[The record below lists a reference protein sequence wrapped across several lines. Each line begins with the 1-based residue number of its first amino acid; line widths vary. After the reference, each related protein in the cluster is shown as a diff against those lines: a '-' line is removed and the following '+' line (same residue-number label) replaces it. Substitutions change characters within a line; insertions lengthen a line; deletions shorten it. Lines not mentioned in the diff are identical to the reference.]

1 MERPDTSISQ
11 NVDPDQDE
19 DVDLYVEH
27 ICPTC
32 HEHRQRSLDKLA
44 RITGG
49 LPSSRQLSK
58 RPMRSNNSPEI
69 SISTNLGDQSRSFP
83 HNRNRSSSPSYDG
96 NLMDDLSQSWAG
108 LDNRSSFETD
118 SPMAFSPPSPV
129 AVKNTTHPEQTP
141 DGDIDADLTTTSP
154 TTTAR
159 NERDLAQSHA
169 PKSPPTRIYVSNH
182 STSHFD
188 TFDNDLFPDLSG
200 PDSRCDWLVPHSD
213 ELVISITRATP
224 SKPQSWTG
232 EWNDDIK
239 DVIKNLRRL

>member
-1 MERPDTSISQ
+1 M
-11 NVDPDQDE
+11 DPDHDG
-19 DVDLYVEH
+19 DSDLYVED

-32 HEHRQRSLDKLA
+32 HEHRQRSLNKLTKLA
-44 RITGG
+44 GG

-58 RPMRSNNSPEI
+58 RPMGHNISPDI
-69 SISTNLGDQSRSFP
+69 SISANLGNQSRSFP
-83 HNRNRSSSPSYDG
+83 HNSSPSYDL
-96 NLMDDLSQSWAG
+96 NLVDNLSQSWVG

-118 SPMAFSPPSPV
+118 SPMTFSPPSPIT
-129 AVKNTTHPEQTP
+129 AKNTTQPEQTP
-141 DGDIDADLTTTSP
+141 GTPPSEIDADLITTSP
-154 TTTAR
+154 TTTTRKER
-159 NERDLAQSHA
+159 NLAQSHFQ
-169 PKSPPTRIYVSNH
+169 KESSSTRIYVSNH

-188 TFDNDLFPDLSG
+188 TFDNDLFPDLSSS
-200 PDSRCDWLVPHSD
+200 DAQCDWLVPHND